1 MKMYT
6 FMYSK
11 EKYVRVYVGYIV
23 FDYQPVSLFGND
35 QTQSL
40 ETTPSLKR
48 YIRHYVPFVF
58 HSLEIK
64 YNK

>member
-6 FMYSK
+6 LMYGK
-11 EKYVRVYVGYIV
+11 ENMYEHICIV
-23 FDYQPVSLFGND
+23 FAYQLVTLFGND

-40 ETTPSLKR
+40 NTTPSLKR